1 MLDMQKIEE
10 ELVLLKEKQAE
21 RRRQREIDEQE
32 FAERR
37 RQEEERRRQEE
48 VGIYH
53 CLKSNSNP
61 LIFRK
66 SARLAWRRRNADATK
81 RSASASR

>member
-1 MLDMQKIEE
+1 MQKIEE

-21 RRRQREIDEQE
+21 RRRQREIEEQE

-48 VGIYH
+48 VFTITSKIA
-53 CLKSNSNP
+53 LNP
-61 LIFRK
+61 LNFRK
-66 SARLAWRRRNADATK
+66 NARLAWRRRSVDATK